1 MFGPADFAQDLGY
14 PGELKHPEVM
24 KVVNEVTDKIHAAGK
39 VMREDFMIQ
48 SNLSTFLIEGAK
60 SLVQKRDS

>member
-48 SNLSTFLIEGAK
+48 SNLSTFLI
-60 SLVQKRDS
+60 